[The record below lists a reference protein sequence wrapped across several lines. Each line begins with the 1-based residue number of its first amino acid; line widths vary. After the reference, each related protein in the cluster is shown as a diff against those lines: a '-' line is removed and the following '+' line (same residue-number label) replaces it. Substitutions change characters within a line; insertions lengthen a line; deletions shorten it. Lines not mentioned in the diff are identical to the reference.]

1 MKRLIILVF
10 AMAMGSSLFAG
21 AALAADHGNG
31 KNNWPD
37 GLPPHGHVMLVRV
50 EVVEGDVF
58 FNKCVDLAA
67 GKTLRGTAHHDSVH
81 TGVPGGSPFAGG
93 VLFQAGNWVIP
104 TQGLTPYAGCEDFY
118 SGMSFGP

>member
-1 MKRLIILVF
+1 MKRLITLLVATAVGLGIL
-10 AMAMGSSLFAG
+10 AG
-21 AALAADHGNG
+21 TAAAAGHDQGRSE
-31 KNNWPD
+31 WPD

-50 EVVEGDVF
+50 VVDDGHVY
-58 FNKCVDLAA
+58 FNRCVDLAA

-104 TQGLTPYAGCEDFY
+104 TQGLTPFTGCEDFT
-118 SGMSFGP
+118 SGMPFG